1 MHTVVVCR
9 GAIHYYVASLP
20 THPQQSQA
28 LLPEETK

>member
-1 MHTVVVCR
+1 MY
-9 GAIHYYVASLP
+9 AIAIRCGVICYHVTLLP